1 MMIMKLV
8 LKVKILKLIISNII
22 IMETYYK
29 SIIYGGTDGI
39 ITMFNIISGIRGAN
53 LNITYSIII
62 SLSVLISDAVSMR
75 FSDYSS
81 TKIDKKLGYT
91 NNNEIK
97 SGIITFLSFIFFGM
111 IPLSL
116 FLGLY
121 IQTNQNAFVYS
132 AIIVFI
138 SLFILGVFKSKL
150 TGDNYLKSGLSTST
164 YGLTASMTSYFIA
177 NKLSK
182 VIKNI

>member
-1 MMIMKLV
+1 
-8 LKVKILKLIISNII
+8 
-22 IMETYYK
+22 METYYK

-53 LNITYSIII
+53 LDIRYSIII
-62 SLSVLISDAVSMR
+62 SLSVLISDAVSMG

-91 NNNEIK
+91 KNNEIK
-97 SGIITFLSFIFFGM
+97 SGMITFLSFIIFGI

-116 FLGLY
+116 FFIFY
-121 IQTNQNAFVYS
+121 FKTKENAFIYS

-138 SLFILGVFKSKL
+138 SLFILGITKSKF

-164 YGLTASMTSYFIA
+164 YGLIASMTSYFIA

-182 VIKNI
+182 IIKNI